1 MKDKPKSIGFIYPN
15 KGKHNPME
23 HYAVTVNDIETQVG
37 LDFFYSLPDKIEEMV
52 ESKKELYL
60 WDI

>member
-1 MKDKPKSIGFIYPN
+1 
-15 KGKHNPME
+15 ME